1 MSKRIAARDRFE
13 ALSRIAEYQEE
24 WKRYEQIR
32 ANGTKIEEDQAAEVM
47 CRRWGIKAPF
57 PPLCLRST
65 EPPDCPTVEV
75 IQEIPH
81 HATPMKDNRVTQAI
95 DMVSARRS
103 GREPDKAIQSRP
115 AIEGRFLYLKI
126 DLHQPQTV
134 ILSEIEKLLNPI
146 TIPTKAGEITVD
158 GYGNSW
164 RKEGG
169 GLKKT
174 SDFIIDKWELFDTC
188 RNEDTTPFK
197 IAELRTPAIGD
208 GVTYQR
214 QQNNYSKQAAS
225 ALNIA
230 NQIIDSIR
238 KAALLT

>member
-1 MSKRIAARDRFE
+1 MSKRITARERFE
-13 ALSRIAEYQEE
+13 ALSRIEEYREE

-32 ANGTKIEEDQAAEVM
+32 ASGTKVEEDQAAEVM

-57 PPLCLRST
+57 PPFCLQSD
-65 EPPDCPTVEV
+65 ELLECPTVEV
-75 IQEIPH
+75 IQEIPR
-81 HATPMKDNRVTQAI
+81 HATPMRDNRVTQAI
-95 DMVSARRS
+95 DIVSARRS

-134 ILSEIEKLLNPI
+134 IMPEIEKLLNPI
-146 TIPTKAGEITVD
+146 TIPTEAGEINVD

-174 SDFIIDKWELFDTC
+174 SDFIIDKWEIFDTC

-197 IAELRTPAIGD
+197 IAELRTPTTGD
-208 GVTYQR
+208 AVTYER
-214 QQNNYSKQAAS
+214 QKNNYSKQAAS
-225 ALNIA
+225 ALNNV

-238 KAALLT
+238 KAAL